1 MNPLPK
7 DRLHRRLPWILLL
20 ATAISGCSKPSPPST
35 PSPAI
40 VAPNATGDSPRL
52 LAMARGKVE
61 VRGGLLDVVSPLN
74 GEIETLDVGEGDLVQ
89 RGQVLLK
96 LASEQARMEA
106 DLAQADLQLVQARK
120 HAQAARLPAA
130 RQLARRMDEAARAGA
145 LDPQRTE
152 EALQAQRDIE
162 AAMRVLEAEIAIA
175 RQKVDLARLA
185 VRHHTITAPHD
196 AIVLKLNV
204 QAGARVAA
212 QGAPPLMVLM
222 PQRALIVRAELNES
236 YVASVKPGM
245 RATIQIERDAHDGAE
260 PAQVAA
266 HVLRLSAAYGPSRLD
281 DETPQRTGLRVVD
294 CILELDPAAA
304 SRLRP
309 GRNVRVSFYE

>member
-1 MNPLPK
+1 MNPLPN
-7 DRLHRRLPWILLL
+7 DRLKRCLPGILLL
-20 ATAISGCSKPSPPST
+20 AIAMSGCSKPMP
-35 PSPAI
+35 PSPAAI
-40 VAPNATGDSPRL
+40 ARNVTGDSPRL

-74 GEIETLDVGEGDLVQ
+74 GEIETLNVSEGDRVQ

-106 DLAQADLQLVQARK
+106 DLAQADLQLVQARQR
-120 HAQAARLPAA
+120 AQAGRLPAA
-130 RQLARRMDEAARAGA
+130 RELARRTDEAARAGA
-145 LDPQRTE
+145 LDPQRAE
-152 EALQAQRDIE
+152 EALQAQHDIE
-162 AAMRVLEAEIAIA
+162 AAMRVLEAENAIA
-175 RQKVDLARLA
+175 RRKMDLARLA
-185 VRHHTITAPHD
+185 VRRHTVTAPHD
-196 AIVLKLNV
+196 AIVLKLHV

-236 YVASVKPGM
+236 YAASVKPGM
-245 RATIQIERDAHDGAE
+245 RATIHIEQDTRDGAE
-260 PAQVAA
+260 PTQLAA

-281 DETPQRTGLRVVD
+281 DETPPRAGLRVVD

>member
-1 MNPLPK
+1 MMNLVRCERP
-7 DRLHRRLPWILLL
+7 HRRLSCVLLL
-20 ATAISGCSKPSPPST
+20 AIAMSGCSR
-35 PSPAI
+35 PAPKSLPV
-40 VAPNATGDSPRL
+40 VAPSAQADSPRL

-61 VRGGLLDVVSPLN
+61 VRGGLLDIVSPLN
-74 GEIETLDVGEGDLVQ
+74 GEIETLNVGEGDLVQ

-96 LASEQARMEA
+96 LGSEQARMEA
-106 DLAQADLQLVQARK
+106 GLAQAELKLVQARL
-120 HAQAARLPAA
+120 HGQAERLPAA
-130 RQLARRMDEAARAGA
+130 RQLVRRTQEAARAQA
-145 LDPQRTE
+145 LDPRRAE

-162 AAMRVLEAEIAIA
+162 VAMRVLEAESAIA
-175 RQKVDLARLA
+175 RQKIDLARLA
-185 VRHHTITAPHD
+185 VQRHTVTAPDD

-204 QAGARVAA
+204 QIGARVAA
-212 QGAPPLMVLM
+212 QGAPPLMVLL

-245 RATIQIERDAHDGAE
+245 RATVQLERDANGNSE
-260 PAQVAA
+260 PTQLAA

-294 CILELDPAAA
+294 CILELDQEAA

>member
-1 MNPLPK
+1 MNPLPN
-7 DRLHRRLPWILLL
+7 DRLQRRLSWILLL
-20 ATAISGCSKPSPPST
+20 ALAMSGCSKPGT
-35 PSPAI
+35 PSPAAI
-40 VAPNATGDSPRL
+40 ARNATGDSPRL

-61 VRGGLLDVVSPLN
+61 VLGGLLDVVSPLN
-74 GEIETLDVGEGDLVQ
+74 GEIETLNVGEGDLVQ

-106 DLAQADLQLVQARK
+106 DLAQADLQLVQTRQR
-120 HAQAARLPAA
+120 AQAERLPAA
-130 RQLARRMDEAARAGA
+130 RQLARRTDEAARAGA
-145 LDPQRTE
+145 LDPKRAE
-152 EALQAQRDIE
+152 EALQTQHDIE
-162 AAMRVLEAEIAIA
+162 GAMRVLDAEIAIA
-175 RQKVDLARLA
+175 RQKVGLARLTIR
-185 VRHHTITAPHD
+185 RHTVTAPHD

-212 QGAPPLMVLM
+212 QGAPPMMVLM

-236 YVASVKPGM
+236 YAASVKPGM
-245 RATIQIERDAHDGAE
+245 RATIRIERDTYDGAE
-260 PAQVAA
+260 PAPIAA

-281 DETPQRTGLRVVD
+281 DETPQRTGLRVLD

-309 GRNVRVSFYE
+309 GRNVKVSFYE